1 MTDYPSPWVFLILC
15 LASARAVHLV
25 LWDSIIGTHPDS
37 QTKLAER
44 IQVWAWDP
52 AKQARTRWRGFWGKL
67 GTCWYCLSGWVTLAA
82 TCVAGACWPWQ
93 LAGVGLLTWGAAWSV
108 ACVLLA
114 LDFRYLVD

>member
-1 MTDYPSPWVFLILC
+1 MSDYPAPWVFLIVA
-15 LASARAVHLV
+15 LASVRAVHLI

-37 QTKLAER
+37 QTKLAGR

-52 AKQARTRWRGFWGKL
+52 ARQPRSRVRGFIGSL
-67 GTCWYCLSGWVTLAA
+67 FTCWFCLSGWVTLAA
-82 TCVAGACWPWQ
+82 TCVYGWCWPWH
-93 LAGVGLLTWGAAWSV
+93 LASAGVLTWGALWSV